1 MTYRSVRQGGV
12 ALLLVCLALAGGDP
26 TAVFSQ
32 SASGAVS
39 RYEQGRRFMI
49 EADWYSAAEALLESL
64 RINPAHAESVVA
76 LAECYYELG
85 EYDQALTWVKKART
99 LSRASAAAANLEAL
113 ILIALGKL
121 EGAASVIAE
130 VLVREPYNK
139 EALFAAAELDVARG
153 RAGDAVARYREA
165 VRRYP
170 DDRRALLSLA
180 LVLGSLG
187 DPVAAAAYAARAVE
201 RHPDDPRVHY
211 YAAYLDSAAGRLDSA
226 SSGLESA
233 LTLKP
238 SFTAARSL
246 LASVR
251 YRSGRFEEAA
261 RLADAA
267 IAENRDDGLA
277 WYLKGLSY
285 VRLGRSAEAMT
296 ILKGAL
302 AVDGEDEFIRAALEN
317 VVSGSTSLEDAGR
330 VPLARWHFVRAREYR
345 SRNLSDQALFEYRRG
360 LRLYP
365 YAPDRRE
372 YAELL
377 RVMGYPAR
385 QLAELRFLQEQGRS
399 DQAVNDAVEAYDSLL
414 VDALHR
420 RWNVDP
426 VELASRHWKLAVF
439 SVAAQ
444 SAFNHV
450 DAASVAAVYVRDLL
464 SHDGN
469 AVALN
474 LPTDQNSFSAA
485 FRAAREAEADY
496 FLILSV
502 AEGDRDLS
510 LRGELFVGRTGAP
523 AAEYRSYRSGADR
536 LRNAAR
542 GIVDLVAAAL
552 PFRAHLV
559 RRQAGA
565 ALMDKGR
572 ADGVE
577 PKASYEIVRRGAA
590 QPRNEGLGLSYARQ
604 DVVGT
609 LLIDEVDE
617 QIAAGTVSRVGFFDR
632 IAAGDEILKSPG
644 EQNPVPQQDEA
655 VMDPE
660 LRTLLRTLR

>member
-1 MTYRSVRQGGV
+1 MMVRSVRQGGV
-12 ALLLVCLALAGGDP
+12 ALFLVCLALAGGSP
-26 TAVFSQ
+26 VPAFGQ
-32 SASGAVS
+32 SGSGAAS

-49 EADWYSAAEALLESL
+49 EEDWYAAAEALLESL

-85 EYDQALTWVKKART
+85 EYDQALSWVKKARS
-99 LSRASAAAANLEAL
+99 LSRASTAAANLEAL

-121 EGAASVIAE
+121 ESAASVIAE

-139 EALFAAAELDVARG
+139 EALFSAAELDVARG
-153 RAGDAVARYREA
+153 RAGDAVVRYREA

-187 DPVAAAAYAARAVE
+187 DRAAAASYAARAVE

-226 SSGLESA
+226 SAALELA
-233 LTLKP
+233 LSLKP

-246 LASVR
+246 LATVR

-267 IAENRDDGLA
+267 IAENRDDAPA

-285 VRLGRSAEAMT
+285 IRLGRNGEAKT
-296 ILKGAL
+296 ILNGAL
-302 AVDGEDEFIRAALEN
+302 AVDGEDEFIRAALEDLLLT
-317 VVSGSTSLEDAGR
+317 STPLEDSSR
-330 VPLARWHFVRAREYR
+330 VPLARWHFDRAREYR

-365 YAPDRRE
+365 YAADRRE

-377 RVMGYPAR
+377 RVMGFPAR

-439 SVAAQ
+439 SVASQ

-450 DAASVAAVYVRDLL
+450 DAASIAATYVRDLL

-474 LPTDQNSFSAA
+474 LQTEQGSFSTA
-485 FRAAREAEADY
+485 FRSAREAGADY

-523 AAEYRSYRSGADR
+523 AAEYRSYRSGGDR

-542 GIVDLVAAAL
+542 GVVDQLAAAL
-552 PFRAHLV
+552 PFRAQLV

-565 ALMDKGR
+565 ALMDKGK

-590 QPRNEGLGLSYARQ
+590 QPQNEGLRLTYARQ

-609 LLIDEVDE
+609 LIIDEVDE
-617 QIAAGTVSRVGFFDR
+617 QIAAGTLSRVGFFDR
-632 IAAGDEILKSPG
+632 IAAGDEILRSPTEKDTPPAG
-644 EQNPVPQQDEA
+644 AEA
-655 VMDPE
+655 SMDPE
-660 LRTLLRTLR
+660 LRTLLKTLR